1 MPNDLSFQV
10 SISCVLNI
18 RASWES
24 LNILSEYQTHSMK
37 VRLDSSLQDRIL
49 CTMLEQ
55 KGQEYK

>member
-18 RASWES
+18 QASWKS

-37 VRLDSSLQDRIL
+37 VRLDSSLQNRIL

-55 KGQEYK
+55 KGQEYE